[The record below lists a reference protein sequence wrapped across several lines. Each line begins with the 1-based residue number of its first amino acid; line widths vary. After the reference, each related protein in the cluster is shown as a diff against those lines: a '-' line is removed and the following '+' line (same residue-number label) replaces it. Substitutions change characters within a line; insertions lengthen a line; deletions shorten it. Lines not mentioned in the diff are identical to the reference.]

1 MNASKVGQ
9 SLFLRD
15 RDLSCVQ
22 AVRYTCLFGNNSVR
36 PTRLSADDR
45 FSNRL
50 TVQTRVDKSVRYFS
64 LRHALRH
71 LRRVKKF
78 MQFPFFFKL

>member
-22 AVRYTCLFGNNSVR
+22 AVRCTCLFGNHFVR
-36 PTRLSADDR
+36 PTGLSADDR
-45 FSNRL
+45 FNNRL
-50 TVQTRVDKSVRYFS
+50 TVQTRVDKRVRYFS
-64 LRHALRH
+64 LGSRGDTRCDTCADFRNL
-71 LRRVKKF
+71 
-78 MQFPFFFKL
+78 